1 MAKPASVLVID
12 DDRTLVHLV
21 TNALQ
26 QEDYA
31 VLTAYDGQE
40 GLRKMYEFR
49 PDLIILD
56 INSPTMDG

>member
-40 GLRKMYEFR
+40 GLRKMYESR
-49 PDLIILD
+49 PI
-56 INSPTMDG
+56 